1 MKYGPM
7 KMQIA
12 HIFRQYRKSKQK
24 ILNYFNDKAAKWQ
37 FFCVEGE

>member
-7 KMQIA
+7 KMRTD

-24 ILNYFNDKAAKWQ
+24 TLNYFNGKAAKRQ
-37 FFCVEGE
+37 FFCVERE